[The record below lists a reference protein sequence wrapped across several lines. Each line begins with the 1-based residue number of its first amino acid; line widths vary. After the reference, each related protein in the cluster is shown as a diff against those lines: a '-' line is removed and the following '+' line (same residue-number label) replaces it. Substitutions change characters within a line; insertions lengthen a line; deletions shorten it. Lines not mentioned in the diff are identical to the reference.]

1 MGVSLE
7 IYRAAIGL
15 FNIFKTF
22 FTVSALCICL
32 CITMIIYILFT
43 LFSGLIGLILLSG
56 SVHPNPGL
64 HNVCMSIAHLNARS
78 LNNQDK
84 LSEISLIAR

>member
-7 IYRAAIGL
+7 IYQAAIGL

-43 LFSGLIGLILLSG
+43 LFSGLIGLISQ
-56 SVHPNPGL
+56 PWPAQCL
-64 HNVCMSIAHLNARS
+64 HVYCPS
-78 LNNQDK
+78 QCEK
-84 LSEISLIAR
+84 FK

>member
-22 FTVSALCICL
+22 FTVNALCICL
-32 CITMIIYILFT
+32 CITMINLVILFT

-56 SVHPNPGL
+56 SVHPNPGP
-64 HNVCMSIAHLNARS
+64 HNVCMSIAHLNR
-78 LNNQDK
+78 
-84 LSEISLIAR
+84 